1 MPNLA
6 VRHPIMP
13 SANEPGEHL
22 VTSSKS
28 IFVIGAEQTARL
40 LPMDGLIANLRAFFI
55 AGCEAPPRHH
65 HTIHVPGEPDATLLL
80 MPSWQP
86 KSDSGGYLGTK
97 LVTVFPGNSRHGM
110 PALTSVYLLFD
121 SGTGVQ
127 LAAIDGNTITL
138 RRTVATSAL
147 AASFLAHRDAE
158 CLLVLGSGRVA
169 RLLPEAYRAVRSIKK
184 INIWNINPDSAL
196 RMARS
201 LTDSGIEATVV
212 SDLEQGV
219 RSADIVSA
227 ATLATA
233 PLIRGEWLRP
243 GTHVDLIGAFTP
255 KMREADAES
264 VQRSAVFVDTID
276 ALHEAGDL
284 VDPIR
289 EGVFSSDLLKGTLA
303 DLCNGNACGRTSR
316 EEITLFKA
324 VGSALADLAAASMV
338 YKAIEGSSEPNS
350 R

>member
-1 MPNLA
+1 M
-6 VRHPIMP
+6 
-13 SANEPGEHL
+13 
-22 VTSSKS
+22 TSNQHAS
-28 IFVIGAEQTARL
+28 VIDAEETARL
-40 LPMDGLIANLRAFFI
+40 LPMTELIANLRTFFI
-55 AGCEAPPRHH
+55 TGCEAPPRHH

-80 MPSWQP
+80 MPSWQT
-86 KSDSGGYLGTK
+86 KSGTGGYLGTK
-97 LVTVFPGNSRHGM
+97 IVTVFPGNSRQGI

-121 SGTGVQ
+121 SGTGAQ

-147 AASFLAHRDAE
+147 AASFLARQDAE
-158 CLLVLGSGRVA
+158 RLLVLGSGRVA
-169 RLLPEAYRAVRSIKK
+169 RLLPEAYRAVRGIKK
-184 INIWNINPDSAL
+184 VDVWNINSDSAL

-201 LTDSGIEATVV
+201 LIESGVEATVI

-233 PLIRGEWLRP
+233 PLIRGEWLRA

-255 KMREADAES
+255 KMREADGES
-264 VQRSAVFVDTID
+264 VQRAAVFVDTID

-289 EGVFSSDLLKGTLA
+289 DGVFSADLLKGTLA
-303 DLCNGNACGRTSR
+303 DLCKGSACGRNSPD
-316 EEITLFKA
+316 EITLFKA

-338 YKAIEGSSEPNS
+338 YKAHHS
-350 R
+350 RNE